1 MKEIW
6 KDIPGFEGL
15 YQASTFGR
23 VRSLDRTITRGASTR
38 RGRYEARLK
47 GKILAQS
54 TGVQG
59 YQLVPL
65 GHNNKNRKVH
75 QLIAKTFIPNP
86 DNKPMVNHI
95 DGDVKNNRVDNLEW
109 STNKENQIHA
119 VKVLHRPQGAYQNK
133 PVKCIETGKIFKNS
147 QVAANGNKVAA
158 NNIRMCA
165 NPKYPRKTCMGY
177 HWSFV

>member
-1 MKEIW
+1 MSEEIW

-23 VRSLDRTITRGASTR
+23 VRSLDRIITRGASTR
-38 RGRYEARLK
+38 RGPHEARLK
-47 GKILAQS
+47 GKMLAQS

-65 GHNNKNRKVH
+65 GHNNQSRRVH

-95 DGDVKNNRVDNLEW
+95 DGNVKNNRVDNLEW
-109 STNKENQIHA
+109 CTNKENQVHA
-119 VKVLHRPQGAYQNK
+119 RDVLKRKFGVSK
-133 PVKCIETGKIFKNS
+133 PVRCVETGQIFES
-147 QVAANGNKVAA
+147 SRVAANGDKSRAA
-158 NNIRMCA
+158 RICLVCNH
-165 NPKYPRKTCMGY
+165 KYGRKTCMGY
-177 HWSFV
+177 HWEFV